1 MSGLVGIAVLR
12 RLALAVT
19 RQHIQSDERVE
30 QVGDAARM
38 KAELVLKLARS
49 QRLVTQGGEY
59 AQLDG

>member
-1 MSGLVGIAVLR
+1 MGGLVRIAVLR
-12 RLALAVT
+12 RLALAIT

-38 KAELVLKLARS
+38 EAELVLKLARR
-49 QRLVTQGGEY
+49 QRLVTQGGEH